1 MLQIHTLPLGAYQTN
16 TYIVYEEGSNSCA
29 IIDPGYEAK
38 VILNKVSQLGLTVDA
53 ILLTHGHFDH
63 VGAVEKI
70 LSVTG
75 CELWMHK
82 ADFTRPGDAINRY
95 LYPLSGSKTADI
107 LFYSEGDKVIAGN
120 LSFTVLSTPGHTP
133 GSVCYMFDGMLFT
146 GDTLFKRSIGR
157 TDLGGDEAQ
166 MMRSL
171 RALRNLPGDYDV
183 YPGHDAPTTLE
194 DERECNPYLK
204 RI

>member
-1 MLQIHTLPLGAYQTN
+1 MVHVETLVLGMCQTN
-16 TYIVYEEGSNSCA
+16 CYLVWGEGSKTCA
-29 IIDPGYEAK
+29 IIDPGDNGELILRQVQAK
-38 VILNKVSQLGLTVDA
+38 GLTVEA
-53 ILLTHGHFDH
+53 IFLTHGHFDH

-133 GSVCYMFDGMLFT
+133 GSVCLLCEDCLFS
-146 GDTLFKRSIGR
+146 GDTLFAGSCGR
-157 TDLGGDEAQ
+157 TDLPGGDAATIRQ
-166 MMRSL
+166 SL
-171 RALRNLPGDYDV
+171 HRLRLLDRPFYV
-183 YPGHDAPTTLE
+183 YPGHGCATTLQE
-194 DERECNPYLK
+194 ERRENPYL
-204 RI
+204 R

>member
-1 MLQIHTLPLGAYQTN
+1 MPTIHTLPLGDYQTN
-16 TYIVYEEGSNSCA
+16 TYIVSGDGKHCA
-29 IIDPGYEAK
+29 IIDPGFEPQTILAK
-38 VILNKVSQLGLTVDA
+38 VNQLGLTVEA
-53 ILLTHGHFDH
+53 VLLTHGHFDH

-107 LFYSEGDKVIAGN
+107 LFYSDGDKVIAGN

-133 GSVCYMFDGMLFT
+133 GSVCLLCEDCLFS
-146 GDTLFKRSIGR
+146 GDTLFAGSCGR
-157 TDLGGDEAQ
+157 TDLPGGDAATIRQ
-166 MMRSL
+166 SL
-171 RALRNLPGDYDV
+171 HRLRLLDRPFYV
-183 YPGHDAPTTLE
+183 YPGHGCTTTLQE
-194 DERECNPYLK
+194 ERRENPYL
-204 RI
+204 R